1 MTEKNRHPLR
11 RLPLMLMLCGVLGAM
26 GVAVGSSG
34 LLSWREPIPDLPAI
48 SLPDAPAG
56 EEAAWARIQEAIDR
70 VPDTYREVLGQ
81 RRPAVTALA
90 ATNLVSSG
98 VLLIG
103 ALAARL
109 RRPWSIRSLRAGIS
123 LSQAY
128 SILALIV
135 QSWVQIGLLAG
146 QRVLFEPLAAEGGTA
161 STMAVTLMAAQMGV
175 IAITALLALTQL
187 AFFVWAGRMLR
198 RPGAAEAIGAGDPP
212 GPARAA

>member
-1 MTEKNRHPLR
+1 MTSKPNHPLR

-34 LLSWREPIPDLPAI
+34 LLSWREPIPELPAI
-48 SLPDAPAG
+48 SLPDAPPG
-56 EEAAWARIQEAIDR
+56 EEAAWVRIQEAIDR
-70 VPDTYREVLGQ
+70 VPDTYHEVLRE

-103 ALAARL
+103 AFAARL

-128 SILALIV
+128 SILALFV
-135 QSWVQIGLLAG
+135 QTWVQVGLLAG
-146 QRVLFEPLAAEGGTA
+146 QRALFEPLAAEGGTTQ
-161 STMAVTLMAAQMGV
+161 TMAVTMIAAQIGV
-175 IAITALLALTQL
+175 IAVTAFLALAQL
-187 AFFVWAGRMLR
+187 GFFVWAGRMLR
-198 RPGAAEAIGAGDPP
+198 RPGAAEAIGSTGSPQASGS
-212 GPARAA
+212 